1 MRASAITQTC
11 HVLTRSEVD
20 IDIHTSERAGKSI
33 NCFNVKKEAVVN
45 NDH

>member
-1 MRASAITQTC
+1 MRVSAITQTR
-11 HVLTRSEVD
+11 HVLTRNEVD

-33 NCFNVKKEAVVN
+33 NCFNVKKEAAVN